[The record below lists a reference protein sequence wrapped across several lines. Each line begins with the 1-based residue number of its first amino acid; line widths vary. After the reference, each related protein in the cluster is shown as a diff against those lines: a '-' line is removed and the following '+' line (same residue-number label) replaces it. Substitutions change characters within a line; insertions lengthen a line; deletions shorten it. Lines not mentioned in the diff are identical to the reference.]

1 VPWGGR
7 DRAPASPGCA
17 RRGMRYCASDRT
29 STEVDI
35 PGLES
40 RPPTHHAAAGQAA
53 TLVRGWSRPGRGRSA
68 AGGCVDHGGR
78 RRGSGPDADEEPAD
92 RSPQAPLASAAN
104 LPIGPLAHGDA
115 HRRGQQS
122 ALTDLIY
129 SRALGDAP
137 RRGARGMSG
146 FAVHRVHQRRG
157 GEVALTVSGV
167 PGSNER
173 VRGAPSRRRG

>member
-1 VPWGGR
+1 MPWGGR

-17 RRGMRYCASDRT
+17 RRGMRYCASDRDQHRGRHPRSGISPT
-29 STEVDI
+29 CS
-35 PGLES
+35 PRGGRPS
-40 RPPTHHAAAGQAA
+40 RHPRTGS
-53 TLVRGWSRPGRGRSA
+53 SRPGRGRSA
-68 AGGCVDHGGR
+68 AGDCVDHGGR

-92 RSPQAPLASAAN
+92 RSPQARLASAAN
-104 LPIGPLAHGDA
+104 LRIGPLARGDA
-115 HRRGQQS
+115 HRCGQQS

-167 PGSNER
+167 RGSNER